1 MIGLRTSVNAFHRA
15 ERSCHLLIQLA
26 DVCGFFFREPPTYE
40 PPADLATWL
49 GKGSKPVYIGF
60 GSIVIDD
67 PKNLTETIL
76 QAVALTGTR
85 ALVSRGWSKLGE
97 GLESNETIFFL
108 DDCPHEWLF
117 SRVSAVV
124 HHGGAGTTACGLL
137 NGTPTLIVPFFGDQP
152 FWGHM
157 VATAGAGPWPIP
169 FAALTT
175 ENLSRA
181 ILQCLEPRTKTAAEA
196 LAAKMKTESGVAAAV
211 QSFHRNLPRDINCM
225 VLPDQ
230 PAAWIYKSHRTEIR
244 LSKIAAAALI
254 KAAVIKPAM
263 LSPFCAKRINIDTKR
278 HDPVSAVLSASFQT
292 AGSMGRAAASMVSEP
307 MQAYK
312 AAKAQGETSE
322 AAATSNRSTSL
333 NATDPSLSLQ
343 HREAASSP
351 QDPTPARQVAYATA
365 KSTGRLLLFPLKG
378 LIVDIPLAAAE
389 GMRALPLLYND
400 HSYTDRKPITDWKSG
415 SQVGFQSFRD
425 GLQQGATDIFSQTFA
440 RKKKEGAKGVLK
452 GLGIGVVGF
461 VAKTSAGTV
470 GLLAYPCQG
479 AYRSLHAA
487 MHTTRSELVGRI
499 RLEEGDWGLERDGG
513 RQAEVVQ
520 GFLRVRST
528 AAP

>member
-1 MIGLRTSVNAFHRA
+1 
-15 ERSCHLLIQLA
+15 
-26 DVCGFFFREPPTYE
+26 
-40 PPADLATWL
+40 
-49 GKGSKPVYIGF
+49 
-60 GSIVIDD
+60 VIDD
-67 PKNLTETIL
+67 PKALTEKIL
-76 QAVALTGTR
+76 QAAKLTGTR

-97 GLESNETIFFL
+97 GLESNEAIFFL

-157 VATAGAGPWPIP
+157 VATADAGPFPIP
-169 FAALTT
+169 FASLTT
-175 ENLSRA
+175 ENLARA
-181 ILQCLEPRTKTAAEA
+181 ISQCLNPQTKTAAKS
-196 LAAKMKTESGVAAAV
+196 LATKMKSESGVATAV
-211 QSFHRNLPRDINCM
+211 QSFHRNLPRDINCI

-230 PAAWIYKSHRTEIR
+230 PASWTYKSQRTEIR

-263 LSPFCAKRINIDTKR
+263 LSPFRAKRINIDTKR
-278 HDPVSAVLSASFQT
+278 TDPVSAVLSASFQT

-312 AAKAQGETSE
+312 TAKAHGETSE
-322 AAATSNRSTSL
+322 KPATTTSSTSE
-333 NATDPSLSLQ
+333 NGTDPNLPLQ
-343 HREAASSP
+343 LRGATLPSP
-351 QDPTPARQVAYATA
+351 QDPTPARQVAYASA

-389 GMRALPLLYND
+389 GMRALPLLYGD
-400 HSYTDRKPITDWKSG
+400 RSYSERKPITDWKSG

-425 GLQQGATDIFSQTFA
+425 GLHQGATDIFSQTFA
-440 RKKKEGAKGVLK
+440 RKKKEGAKGVVK
-452 GLGIGVVGF
+452 GLGIGLVSF
-461 VAKTSAGTV
+461 AAKTSAGTV

-487 MHTTRSELVGRI
+487 MHTTRSELVGRLRI
-499 RLEEGDWGLERDGG
+499 EEGNWNLEMDGSE
-513 RQAEVVQ
+513 QLEIVQ
-520 GFLRVRST
+520 EFLRLRSVAT
-528 AAP
+528 

>member
-1 MIGLRTSVNAFHRA
+1 MTVDKLTRLT
-15 ERSCHLLIQLA
+15 
-26 DVCGFFFREPPTYE
+26 DVCGFFFRESPVYE
-40 PPADLATWL
+40 PPAALTAWL
-49 GKGSKPVYIGF
+49 EKGNTPIYVGF

-67 PKNLTETIL
+67 PKAFTEKIL
-76 QAVALTGTR
+76 QAVKLTGTR
-85 ALVSRGWSKLGE
+85 ALISRGWSKLGE
-97 GLESNETIFFL
+97 GLESNEAIFFL

-117 SRVSAVV
+117 SRVSVVV

-157 VATAGAGPWPIP
+157 VATAGAGPLPIP
-169 FAALTT
+169 FASLTT

-181 ILQCLEPRTKTAAEA
+181 ISQCLEPQTKTAAQF

-211 QSFHRNLPRDINCM
+211 QSFHQKLPRDINCM

-230 PAAWIYKSHRTEIR
+230 PASWTYKSQRTEIR

-263 LSPFCAKRINIDTKR
+263 LSPFRAKRINIDTKR
-278 HDPVSAVLSASFQT
+278 TDPVSAVLSASFQT

-312 AAKAQGETSE
+312 TAKAHDESVE
-322 AAATSNRSTSL
+322 KPATAPSVARSTSTISTSD
-333 NATDPSLSLQ
+333 NDATDLSLSTQ
-343 HREAASSP
+343 RRCEAASSS
-351 QDPTPARQVAYATA
+351 QDPTPARQVAYASA

-389 GMRALPLLYND
+389 GMRALPLLYGD
-400 HSYTDRKPITDWKSG
+400 RSYSERKPITDWKSG

-425 GLQQGATDIFSQTFA
+425 GLHQGATDIFSQTFA

-452 GLGIGVVGF
+452 GLGIGLVNF
-461 VAKTSAGTV
+461 AAKTSAGTV

-487 MHTTRSELVGRI
+487 THTTRNELVGRL
-499 RLEEGDWGLERDGG
+499 RFEEGDWSLGMDGSG
-513 RQAEVVQ
+513 QSKIVQ
-520 GFLRVRST
+520 EFFRLRSVAT
-528 AAP
+528 

>member
-1 MIGLRTSVNAFHRA
+1 M
-15 ERSCHLLIQLA
+15 
-26 DVCGFFFREPPTYE
+26 
-40 PPADLATWL
+40 
-49 GKGSKPVYIGF
+49 GF

-67 PKNLTETIL
+67 PKALTETIL
-76 QAVALTGTR
+76 QAIELTGTR
-85 ALVSRGWSKLGE
+85 ALVSRGWSKLGQ
-97 GLESNETIFFL
+97 GVESSEKIFFL

-157 VATAGAGPWPIP
+157 VATADAGPSPIP
-169 FAALTT
+169 FASLTT
-175 ENLSRA
+175 EKLSRA
-181 ILQCLEPRTKTAAEA
+181 ILQCLEPRTKKAAEA

-230 PAAWIYKSHRTEIR
+230 PAVWIYKSYRTEIR
-244 LSKIAAAALI
+244 LSKVAAAALI
-254 KAAVIKPAM
+254 KAAVIKPSV
-263 LSPFCAKRINIDTKR
+263 LFPFRAKRINIDTKR

-312 AAKAQGETSE
+312 AAKVQGEKTGERLATPTSSTSE
-322 AAATSNRSTSL
+322 NG
-333 NATDPSLSLQ
+333 TDLSLCSQ
-343 HREAASSP
+343 PRGAPSSN

-365 KSTGRLLLFPLKG
+365 KSTSRLLLFPLKG

-389 GMRALPLLYND
+389 GMRAVPLFYND
-400 HSYTDRKPITDWKSG
+400 TSYSDRKPITDWKSG
-415 SQVGFQSFRD
+415 SQVGLQSFRD
-425 GLQQGATDIFSQTFA
+425 GLHQGATDIFSQTFA
-440 RKKKEGAKGVLK
+440 RKKKEGAKGALK
-452 GLGIGVVGF
+452 GLGIGLLNF
-461 VAKTSAGTV
+461 AAKTSAGTV

-487 MHTTRSELVGRI
+487 THTTRSELVGKI
-499 RLEEGDWGLERDGG
+499 KLEEGDWALEKDGDK
-513 RQAEVVQ
+513 QVEVVQ
-520 GFLRVRST
+520 EFLRLRSVT
-528 AAP
+528 S